1 MSVLSPYYF
10 AFVAALWLVALP
22 LRSARVRQV
31 LLLLS
36 SYLFYAVWGLDFL
49 AILIGSSL
57 VNYAYGSFL
66 RRRPTAARLWVGVLI
81 NLSILSIFKYLPLL
95 AEIAP
100 PVSGIAHSL
109 HRIVMPIGVSFWTF
123 QALSYLFDLYREEE
137 IKPSLMEF
145 LLYMAFWPTVLSGPV
160 CRLPQ
165 MLPQFRQASSVKWED
180 VKVGA
185 RRILIGLTMKAVLAQ
200 LLEAGL
206 QPGEGVAA
214 GFDQVK
220 TGWGGFDVWILAIGF
235 AFQLYF
241 DFGGY
246 SNIVIGTARLFGIR
260 LQENFDRPY
269 LSTSPS
275 AFWTRWHMS
284 LSFWIRDYLFLP
296 LAMLGRQR
304 WWRHLALV
312 ISMVLFGIWHKG
324 SVLFVL
330 WGSYHGILL
339 VMHRQLQELGRR
351 FKFILPGPLE
361 TGVSW
366 GMTFASV
373 SLGWILFRANDLK
386 QASSMLGA
394 VFLPSSYHHLTLA
407 PNFYRLVLVVAG
419 VYFVV
424 FSGIKDW
431 MDRLN
436 KIWEEP
442 QVAKR
447 RFGFAG
453 DSVSFLWINRLW
465 WTTPM
470 VIVFFF
476 FGMLVILQQNS
487 TVAPFIYTLF

>member
-1 MSVLSPYYF
+1 MSVLNPYYF
-10 AFVAALWLVALP
+10 VFVMALWLVALP

-66 RRRPTAARLWVGVLI
+66 RRSPTAARLWVGVLI

-95 AEIAP
+95 AGIASP
-100 PVSGIAHSL
+100 TSDFAHSL

-275 AFWTRWHMS
+275 VFWTRWHMS

-296 LAMLGRQR
+296 LAMLRRQR

-330 WGSYHGILL
+330 WGSYHGLLL
-339 VMHRQLQELGRR
+339 VVQRQFQELRRR
-351 FKFILPGPLE
+351 FRFILPGPLE
-361 TGVSW
+361 RSRPKI
-366 GMTFASV
+366 SPP
-373 SLGWILFRANDLK
+373 
-386 QASSMLGA
+386 
-394 VFLPSSYHHLTLA
+394 LP
-407 PNFYRLVLVVAG
+407 
-419 VYFVV
+419 
-424 FSGIKDW
+424 K
-431 MDRLN
+431 
-436 KIWEEP
+436 E
-442 QVAKR
+442 
-447 RFGFAG
+447 
-453 DSVSFLWINRLW
+453 
-465 WTTPM
+465 
-470 VIVFFF
+470 
-476 FGMLVILQQNS
+476 
-487 TVAPFIYTLF
+487 